1 MIKDFLL
8 KAWKVVKNRLF
19 ILLVII
25 ICVFSI
31 LINKV
36 FDLQIVKGQDLTD
49 KFSIKAKRN
58 LVLEGTRGNI
68 YDRNGVP
75 LAENELSYSIIFDDS
90 IVVDDRGQML
100 TDLVNTIE
108 ENGDNIII
116 KFPIML
122 NENDVFEFTGSKSSI
137 LRFKKDLFGSK
148 LTPEEENMTAED
160 IINYMRRKKF
170 FDMPKEKYSDK
181 DAIRIL
187 GIRYALLLK
196 SGSKYRPLKIAT
208 NISDK
213 TVAMINENQHKF
225 PGAKIMVEPRRI
237 YYDSTYFSHILG
249 YTGKISPAQLERLK
263 GHNYNALDIV
273 GKSGIEKEME
283 IYLRGTDGKQTVQID
298 NLGRTRKI
306 ISTQEPKAGKDIFL
320 TIDKE
325 LQMKSYDALEQQL
338 ANVIASKIYMNDP
351 KKKKDIVI
359 LLKDVFTSLFK
370 NSVISI
376 EKLANSTQQY
386 ENMIYT
392 SFVNNYNY
400 ILKQIEY
407 GLTYDTKFSSEQDIY
422 FDYIIDNLVADGIL
436 LTRKKIEIQNDDSQ
450 EKDNKKNDKAKD
462 KYEQLKAYTKY
473 KNNEIS
479 IFELLNSSI
488 EEKSISIVINE
499 KEGESPSSIEIYNY
513 IKKYISEEILS
524 SNSFKRLVY
533 AQMSDNNRFSYRDL
547 CFMLIEQDIIS
558 SSKDEIK
565 KLKSGKLKPIDF
577 IKKKIIDLDLK
588 PKELAL
594 DPSTGSA
601 VVINVNTGEV
611 LSLVSYPS
619 YDNNKLV
626 NDFDNAYYNKLLKDP
641 TLPLTHRA
649 TKERRAPGS
658 TFKMV
663 SAMAG
668 LEEGVVTKDTIIR
681 DLGSFKKIWGSP
693 ECWVYRAYGSTHG
706 NETVAEAL
714 RDSCNYYFYEVG
726 FRLGLDSKGKFNP
739 NDGINKL
746 KEYVTKFGLDSKSGI
761 ELSEYSPKSPT
772 SDPVRSAIGQGT
784 NNYAPIQIA
793 RYISTLA
800 NGGTNFELNVIDK
813 ISNNDGNIFEERTPH
828 IATKSYFKPENIKTV
843 HSGMLMVTSPGGTAA
858 RIFKDLPIK
867 VAGKTGTSQ
876 ETEKRPNHATFTA
889 FAPYDK
895 PEIAVV
901 VVIPYGYTSQNSGK
915 VVKEII
921 SAYYD
926 IYGEVDKLN
935 IDNTLEY

>member
-1 MIKDFLL
+1 LIREFLL
-8 KAWKVVKNRLF
+8 KAWKVVRNRLF

-36 FDLQIVKGQDLTD
+36 FDLQIVKGQNLTD
-49 KFSIKAKRN
+49 EFSIKTKKN
-58 LVLEGTRGNI
+58 LVIEGTRGNI

-75 LAENELSYSIIFDDS
+75 LAENELSYSVIFDDS

-122 NENDVFEFTGSKSSI
+122 NKNGVFEFTGSKSSI

-148 LTPEEENMTAED
+148 LSPEKENMTAED

-170 FDMPKEKYSDK
+170 FDMPKEKYSDE
-181 DAIRIL
+181 DAIKIL
-187 GIRYALLLK
+187 GIRYALFLK
-196 SGSKYRPLKIAT
+196 RGSKFRPLKIAV

-213 TVAMINENQHKF
+213 TMAMINENQHKF
-225 PGAKIMVEPRRI
+225 PGAKIVVEPRRI

-249 YTGKISPAQLERLK
+249 YTGKISPAQLEKLK
-263 GHNYNALDIV
+263 GHDYNALDIV

-338 ANVIASKIYMNDP
+338 ANVIASKIYINDP

-359 LLKDVFTSLFK
+359 LLKDVFTSLFE
-370 NSVISI
+370 NEIISI
-376 EKLANSTQQY
+376 DELANSSQGYQ
-386 ENMIYT
+386 EKIYN

-400 ILKQIEY
+400 ILKQINN
-407 GLTYDTKFSSEQDIY
+407 GLTYDTEFSPENDIY
-422 FDYIIDNLVADGIL
+422 FDYIIDNLVDDGIL
-436 LTRKKIEIQNDDSQ
+436 LTRKKVESHTNDND
-450 EKDNKKNDKAKD
+450 EKDNNTGEEKD
-462 KYEQLKAYTKY
+462 KYEELKVYTKY

-488 EEKSISIVINE
+488 KEKSISIVIDE
-499 KEGESPSSIEIYNY
+499 KEGETPSNIEIYNY
-513 IKKYISEEILS
+513 IKEYISEEILS
-524 SNSFKRLVY
+524 SSSFQHLVY
-533 AQMSDNNRFSYRDL
+533 AQMSDNNKFNYRDL
-547 CFMLIEQDIIS
+547 CLMLIEQNIVS
-558 SSKDEIK
+558 SSEEEINRV
-565 KLKSGKLKPIDF
+565 KSGKLKPIDF
-577 IKKKIIDLDLK
+577 IKKKIINLDLK

-601 VVINVNTGEV
+601 VVVNVNTGEV

-626 NDFDNAYYNKLLKDP
+626 NDFDNAYYNKLLRDP

-668 LEEGVVTKDTIIR
+668 LEEGVVNKDTIIR
-681 DLGSFKKIWGSP
+681 DLGSYKKIWGSP
-693 ECWVYRAYGSTHG
+693 ECWIYRAYGSTHG

-726 FRLGLDSKGKFNP
+726 FRLGLDNQGKFNP

-813 ISNNDGNIFEERTPH
+813 ISDNNGEIFEDRTPY

-858 RIFKDLPIK
+858 SIFKDLPIK

-921 SAYYD
+921 ASYYD
-926 IYGEVDKLN
+926 IYGEVDKMEM
-935 IDNTLEY
+935 DNTLEY